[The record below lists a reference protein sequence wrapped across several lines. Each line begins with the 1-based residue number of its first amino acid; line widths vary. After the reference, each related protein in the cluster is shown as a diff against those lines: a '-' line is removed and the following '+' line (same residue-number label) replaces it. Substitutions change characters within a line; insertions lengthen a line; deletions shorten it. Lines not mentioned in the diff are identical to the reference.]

1 MKRMATT
8 WWGLVPLLLGWGL
21 LWGLLW
27 NAILLDALYV
37 SSDAEVTSFIEPP
50 SDAWG
55 AWIAVGAGVAVGI
68 AGVFCLSMAKRFT
81 YESPACVRVWQI
93 MGVVIIATGLLTP
106 MLFPSATSIV
116 VDRNERLVEIKQRW
130 LYASEAESIAFEEV
144 ERLELSVIR
153 REVGD
158 FTQRG
163 CLINTTLSLV
173 RPNRTYLEL
182 PDGFP
187 HEEMAEAMADAL
199 GAPMEAYVVN
209 EC

>member
-1 MKRMATT
+1 MATT

-21 LWGLLW
+21 AWAFLW

-37 SSDAEVTSFIEPP
+37 GSNDAVTSFIEPP

-55 AWIAVGAGVAVGI
+55 AWIAAGAGVAIGI
-68 AGVFCLSMAKRFT
+68 VGVFCLSMANRFT

-93 MGVVIIATGLLTP
+93 MGILIMATGLLVP
-106 MLFPSATSIV
+106 ILFPSATSIV
-116 VDRNERLVEIKQRW
+116 VDRDRGLVEVQQRW

-144 ERLELSVIR
+144 ERLELSLIR

-158 FTQRG
+158 VTQPG

-187 HEEMAEAMADAL
+187 HEEMAGSMSDAI
-199 GAPMEAYVVN
+199 GAPMESYVVN